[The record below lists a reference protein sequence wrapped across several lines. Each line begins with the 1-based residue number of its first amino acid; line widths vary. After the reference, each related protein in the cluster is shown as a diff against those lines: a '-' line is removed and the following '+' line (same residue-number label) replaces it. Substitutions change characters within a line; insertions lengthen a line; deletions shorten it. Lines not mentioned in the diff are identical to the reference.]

1 MRPSALPGQSTAPAR
16 LSRSR
21 PAHATGR
28 STRAR
33 IALALL
39 LVAALL
45 VAVSLA
51 THYIAYR
58 SQVAAPQSTQTAA
71 WTTIMRLLD
80 VNTEQNIPTW
90 FSSSV
95 LLGSALLSTTIAAL
109 ARRSGRRDGG
119 HWIGLAVVVTLMS
132 LDEAAALHERL
143 EAPTRALLG
152 SGVPGVVHFTWVLP
166 AALLVVVVASA
177 FVGFLARLPAR
188 IRRLVVAAGVTYV
201 TGAIGLELVGGVL
214 LETQAHRALYL
225 LVAVTEEGLEMT
237 ASVLLLYAGMC
248 CLRLSPEPDGGY
260 RLTLHESMQPHA
272 RR

>member
-1 MRPSALPGQSTAPAR
+1 MRRSALSGQTTAPAR

-21 PAHATGR
+21 PAHATVR
-28 STRAR
+28 SRPAR

-51 THYIAYR
+51 THYVAYR
-58 SQVAAPQSTQTAA
+58 SQVAAPHSTQTAA
-71 WTTIMRLLD
+71 WTTIMRLFD

-95 LLGSALLSTTIAAL
+95 LLGCALLAATIAAL

-119 HWIGLAVVVTLMS
+119 HWVGLAVVVALMS

-152 SGVPGVVHFTWVLP
+152 SGVPGVLHFTWVLP
-166 AALLVVVVASA
+166 AALLAVVVASA

-188 IRRLVVAAGVTYV
+188 IRRLVLAAGVTYV
-201 TGAIGLELVGGVL
+201 TGAIGLEFLGGVL
-214 LETQAHRALYL
+214 LETQAPRALYL
-225 LVAVTEEGLEMT
+225 LVAATEEGLEMA

-248 CLRLSPEPDGGY
+248 CLRLWPEPDGGY
-260 RLTLHESMQPHA
+260 RLTLHQSMQTPA
-272 RR
+272 PP